1 MEIRLLRTFKA
12 VADSG
17 SFTRA
22 ASLIHLTQAAVSVHV
37 RQLEEE
43 IGAPLFLRV
52 NKKLYLTEEGRALLS
67 RAETILREHDEA
79 KAEMAAMSGASHG
92 RFRIGVAST
101 SVTVKPLP
109 EILGELKRQFTV
121 LDLTVAGGTSEWI
134 VEQILQGNIDAGLV
148 SLLVQDDATATES
161 LRSDKLVGVVDRQH
175 KFGRAREITAAELAG
190 APLILGEKGGNTR
203 RLIDLFF
210 EKSNL
215 EPKIVMELQRTEAIL
230 KMVQLGFGATI
241 LPQGAVRADVARG
254 LLRTVPVCDLNLKW
268 EFRAAYLKAQYTTP
282 ALDFFLKL
290 CRAYIRE
297 AED

>member
-109 EILGELKRQFTV
+109 EILGELKRQFSV
-121 LDLTVAGGTSEWI
+121 LQLTVAGGTSEWI
-134 VEQILQGNIDAGLV
+134 VEQILEGNIDAGLV
-148 SLLVQDDATATES
+148 SLPVEENDIATEI

-175 KFGRAREITAAELAG
+175 KLGRSREITAADLAG

-210 EKSNL
+210 EKANL

-268 EFRAAYLKAQYTTP
+268 EFGAASLKSNYTTP